1 MNKGEVNIE
10 NNDGGNSEWA
20 DAMADVEEMVLPNVE
35 VSDTE
40 KKEDEGQDVEKLLD
54 RAKLYREF
62 GRIAVALTNLDEAIL
77 APKNETIMD
86 AGEGEFPTPEAIKA
100 PEDVQADALIKQ
112 LESAL
117 SDVDRSLENQLDYE
131 IVNHKQINTRDALE
145 HELQSGS
152 GIPELDIRFDKDGK
166 AWISHS
172 PRAGARFFFSKPIHK
187 LHSEEVEQY
196 GERLSLEDGLDI
208 FLKYFE
214 DNPNHK
220 VVLEIKELGA
230 SKEAA
235 EELLENIR
243 VMLEERGLT
252 DTAIFATLSPA
263 ILKAVHDKFPEN
275 SKILNGGIAPVISY
289 DLAEK
294 SLGPDEDKEFAFKLP
309 NVELFFSNSSEV
321 KERADGYGK
330 QTGYLWTRLPR
341 ETVKT
346 LRQMNENGGVGAAS
360 LTVVNKFANILDKFS
375 PKTAKKLREHYAAQL
390 DQLGIRKQVAI
401 SKSNPAESLMRTKA
415 QMGQDSIIYS
425 DVSPGDFAAEL
436 PKIDKE

>member
-1 MNKGEVNIE
+1 MNEAEVNNE
-10 NNDGGNSEWA
+10 NLEGGNAEWTE
-20 DAMADVEEMVLPNVE
+20 AMAEVDEAVE
-35 VSDTE
+35 TE
-40 KKEDEGQDVEKLLD
+40 EPKSEEEGSDVEKLLD

-62 GRIAVALTNLDEAIL
+62 GRVAVALTDMEEAL
-77 APKNETIMD
+77 SASQNETVMPG
-86 AGEGEFPTPEAIKA
+86 GEGSFPTPEVIKS
-100 PEDVQADALIKQ
+100 PEDEQADALIKQ

-117 SDVDRSLENQLDYE
+117 SDVDRSLENQLDYK

-145 HELQSGS
+145 HELQSGTS
-152 GIPELDIRFDKDGK
+152 VPELDIRFDKDGK
-166 AWISHS
+166 PWISHS
-172 PRAGARFFFSKPIHK
+172 PRAGARFFFSKPIHT
-187 LHSEEVEQY
+187 LHSEEVEAY
-196 GERLSLEDGLDI
+196 GQRLSLEDGLDI
-208 FLKYFE
+208 FQQYFE

-294 SLGPDEDKEFAFKLP
+294 SEGPDEDKEFAVKLP
-309 NVELFFSNSSEV
+309 NVELFFSNSSEI
-321 KERADGYGK
+321 KDHADGYGK
-330 QTGYLWTRLPR
+330 QTGYLWTRLPK
-341 ETVKT
+341 ETVQT
-346 LRQMNENGGVGAAS
+346 LRKMNETGGVGAAS
-360 LTVVNKFANILDKFS
+360 LTVVNKFANILDKIS

-390 DQLGIRKQVAI
+390 DKLGIRKQVAI
-401 SKSNPAESLMRTKA
+401 AKSNPAESLLRTKA

-425 DVSPGDFAAEL
+425 DVSPGDFAADL

>member
-1 MNKGEVNIE
+1 ME
-10 NNDGGNSEWA
+10 NVKVGNEDNTQNSEWA
-20 DAMADVEEMVLPNVE
+20 ETMADVEEMTVE
-35 VSDTE
+35 ESE
-40 KKEDEGQDVEKLLD
+40 QKESEGSDVEKLLD
-54 RAKLYREF
+54 RAKLYKEF
-62 GRIAVALTNLDEAIL
+62 GRVAIALTNLDEAL
-77 APKNETIMD
+77 SASQNETITD
-86 AGEGEFPTPEAIKA
+86 AGEGEFPTPETIKT
-100 PEDVQADALIKQ
+100 PEDTQADALIKQ

-117 SDVDRSLENQLDYE
+117 SDVDRSLENQLDYA
-131 IVNHKQINTRDALE
+131 IVNHKQINTREALE
-145 HELQSGS
+145 HELQSGTS
-152 GIPELDIRFDKDGK
+152 VPELDIRFDKDGK
-166 AWISHS
+166 PWISHS
-172 PRAGARFFFSKPIHK
+172 PRAGARFFFSKPIHT
-187 LHSEEVEQY
+187 LSSEEVEAY
-196 GERLSLEDGLDI
+196 GQRLSLEDGLDI

-294 SLGPDEDKEFAFKLP
+294 SEGPDEDKEFAVKLP

-341 ETVKT
+341 ETVAT
-346 LRQMNENGGVGAAS
+346 LRKMNESGGIGAAS
-360 LTVVNKFANILDKFS
+360 LTVVNKFANVLEKFS

-390 DQLGIRKQVAI
+390 DKLGIRKQVAI
-401 SKSNPAESLMRTKA
+401 SKSKPAESLLTTKE
-415 QMGQDSIIYS
+415 QMGQDAIIYS
-425 DVSPGDFAAEL
+425 DVSPGDFAADL
-436 PKIDKE
+436 PKVDKNK

>member
-1 MNKGEVNIE
+1 MDNLESKSGENAE
-10 NNDGGNSEWA
+10 RSEWL
-20 DAMADVEEMVLPNVE
+20 DVVTDVESEAVPENVA
-35 VSDTE
+35 SDSE
-40 KKEDEGQDVEKLLD
+40 QLLD

-62 GRIAVALTNLDEAIL
+62 GRVAVALTNLEDVLDEPQKEASADVLSGDLPSLERI
-77 APKNETIMD
+77 E
-86 AGEGEFPTPEAIKA
+86 TPEDA
-100 PEDVQADALIKQ
+100 QADALIEQ

-152 GIPELDIRFDKDGK
+152 GIPELDIRFDRDGK

-208 FLKYFE
+208 FSKYFE

-243 VMLEERGLT
+243 VMLQERGLM

-263 ILKAVHDKFPEN
+263 ILKAVHDKFPRN

-294 SLGPDEDKEFAFKLP
+294 SLGPDEDKEFAVKLP

-330 QTGYLWTRLPR
+330 QTGYLWTRLPK
-341 ETVKT
+341 ETIAT
-346 LRQMNENGGVGAAS
+346 LRKMNENGQIGAAS
-360 LTVVNKFANILDKFS
+360 LTVVNKFANILDKIS

-401 SKSNPAESLMRTKA
+401 AKSNPAESLLRTKE
-415 QMGQDSIIYS
+415 QMGQDAIIYS

-436 PKIDKE
+436 PKIDK

>member
-1 MNKGEVNIE
+1 MDKVEVNSE
-10 NNDGGNSEWA
+10 NVDSNSEWTEV
-20 DAMADVEEMVLPNVE
+20 MADVEEMPVDE
-35 VSDTE
+35 SE
-40 KKEDEGQDVEKLLD
+40 KEDEGSDVEKLLN
-54 RAKLYREF
+54 RAKLYKEF
-62 GRIAVALTNLDEAIL
+62 GRVAIALTNLDEAL
-77 APKNETIMD
+77 SASQNETITD
-86 AGEGEFPTPEAIKA
+86 AGEGEFPTPEVIKA
-100 PEDVQADALIKQ
+100 PEDAQADALIKQ

-117 SDVDRSLENQLDYE
+117 SDVDRSLENQLDYA

-145 HELQSGS
+145 HELQSDTS
-152 GIPELDIRFDKDGK
+152 VPELDIRFDKDGK

-172 PRAGARFFFSKPIHK
+172 PRAGARFFFSKPIHT
-187 LHSEEVEQY
+187 LHSEEVEAY

-230 SKEAA
+230 SKERA

-263 ILKAVHDKFPEN
+263 ILKAVHDKFPE
-275 SKILNGGIAPVISY
+275 
-289 DLAEK
+289 K
-294 SLGPDEDKEFAFKLP
+294 SEGPDGDKEFAVKLP

-341 ETVKT
+341 ETVAT
-346 LRQMNENGGVGAAS
+346 LRGMNEKGGVGAAS
-360 LTVVNKFANILDKFS
+360 LTVVNKFANILEKLS

-390 DQLGIRKQVAI
+390 DKLGIRKQVAI
-401 SKSNPAESLMRTKA
+401 SKSKPAESLLTTKE
-415 QMGQDSIIYS
+415 QMGQDAIIYS
-425 DVSPGDFAAEL
+425 DVSPGDFAADL
-436 PKIDKE
+436 PKIDKKE

>member
-1 MNKGEVNIE
+1 MNNSESQNGKNI
-10 NNDGGNSEWA
+10 GNSEWV
-20 DAMADVEEMVLPNVE
+20 DAMAETEDMVIPENVASNPE
-35 VSDTE
+35 
-40 KKEDEGQDVEKLLD
+40 QLLD

-62 GRIAVALTNLDEAIL
+62 GRVAVVLTDLEDALA
-77 APKNETIMD
+77 APQNETVID
-86 AGEGEFPTPEAIKA
+86 VSEDEFPSPETIKA

-187 LHSEEVEQY
+187 LHSEEVEKY

-294 SLGPDEDKEFAFKLP
+294 SLGPDEDKEFALKLP
-309 NVELFFSNSSEV
+309 NVELFFSNSSEI

-330 QTGYLWTRLPR
+330 QTGYLWTRLPK
-341 ETVKT
+341 ETVAT
-346 LRQMNENGGVGAAS
+346 LRKMNETGGVGAAS

-401 SKSNPAESLMRTKA
+401 SKSNPAESLMRTKE

>member
-1 MNKGEVNIE
+1 MNEAEVNNE
-10 NNDGGNSEWA
+10 NLEGGNAEWTE
-20 DAMADVEEMVLPNVE
+20 AMAEVDEAVE
-35 VSDTE
+35 TE
-40 KKEDEGQDVEKLLD
+40 EPKSEEEGSDVEKLLD

-62 GRIAVALTNLDEAIL
+62 GRVTVALTNMEEAL
-77 APKNETIMD
+77 SASQNETVMPG
-86 AGEGEFPTPEAIKA
+86 GEGSFPTLEVIKS
-100 PEDVQADALIKQ
+100 PEDEQADALIKQ

-117 SDVDRSLENQLDYE
+117 SDVDRSLENQLDYK

-145 HELQSGS
+145 HELQSGTS
-152 GIPELDIRFDKDGK
+152 VPELDIRFDKDGK
-166 AWISHS
+166 PWISHS
-172 PRAGARFFFSKPIHK
+172 PRAGARFFFSKPIHT
-187 LHSEEVEQY
+187 LHSEEVEAY
-196 GERLSLEDGLDI
+196 GQRLSLEDGLDV
-208 FLKYFE
+208 FQQYFE

-275 SKILNGGIAPVISY
+275 SKILNGGIAPIISY

-294 SLGPDEDKEFAFKLP
+294 SEGLDEDKEFAVKLP
-309 NVELFFSNSSEV
+309 NVELFFSNSSEI
-321 KERADGYGK
+321 KDHADGYGK
-330 QTGYLWTRLPR
+330 QTGYLWTRLPK
-341 ETVKT
+341 ETVQT
-346 LRQMNENGGVGAAS
+346 LRKMNETGGIGAAS
-360 LTVVNKFANILDKFS
+360 LTVVNKFANILDKIS

-390 DQLGIRKQVAI
+390 DKLGIRKQVAI
-401 SKSNPAESLMRTKA
+401 AKSNPKESLLRTKA

-425 DVSPGDFAAEL
+425 DVSPGDFAADL
-436 PKIDKE
+436 PKIDEE

>member
-1 MNKGEVNIE
+1 MNEAEVNNE
-10 NNDGGNSEWA
+10 NLEGGNAEWTE
-20 DAMADVEEMVLPNVE
+20 AMAEVDEAVE
-35 VSDTE
+35 TE
-40 KKEDEGQDVEKLLD
+40 EPKSEEEGSDVEKLLD

-62 GRIAVALTNLDEAIL
+62 GRVAVALTNMEEAL
-77 APKNETIMD
+77 SASQNETVMPG
-86 AGEGEFPTPEAIKA
+86 GEGSFPTPEVIKS
-100 PEDVQADALIKQ
+100 PEDEQADALIKQ

-117 SDVDRSLENQLDYE
+117 SDVDRSLENQLDYK

-145 HELQSGS
+145 HELQSGTS
-152 GIPELDIRFDKDGK
+152 VPELDIRFDKDGK
-166 AWISHS
+166 PWISHS
-172 PRAGARFFFSKPIHK
+172 PRAGARFFFSKPIHT
-187 LHSEEVEQY
+187 LHSEEVEAY
-196 GERLSLEDGLDI
+196 GQRLSLEDGLDI
-208 FLKYFE
+208 FQQYFE

-294 SLGPDEDKEFAFKLP
+294 SEGPDEDKEFAVKLP
-309 NVELFFSNSSEV
+309 NVELFFSNSSEI
-321 KERADGYGK
+321 KDHADGYGK
-330 QTGYLWTRLPR
+330 QTGYLWTRLPK
-341 ETVKT
+341 ETVQT
-346 LRQMNENGGVGAAS
+346 LRKMNETGGVGAAS
-360 LTVVNKFANILDKFS
+360 LTVVNKFANILDKIS

-390 DQLGIRKQVAI
+390 DKLGIRKQVAI
-401 SKSNPAESLMRTKA
+401 AKSNPAESLLRTKA

-425 DVSPGDFAAEL
+425 DVSPGDFAADL

>member
-1 MNKGEVNIE
+1 MNEAEVNDE
-10 NNDGGNSEWA
+10 NLEGGNTEWTE
-20 DAMADVEEMVLPNVE
+20 AMAEVEDSAEVE
-35 VSDTE
+35 ASKTE
-40 KKEDEGQDVEKLLD
+40 EEGSDVEKLLD

-62 GRIAVALTNLDEAIL
+62 GRVAVALTNMEEAL
-77 APKNETIMD
+77 SASQNETVMPG
-86 AGEGEFPTPEAIKA
+86 GEGSFPTPEVIKS
-100 PEDVQADALIKQ
+100 PEDEQADALIKQ

-117 SDVDRSLENQLDYE
+117 SDVDRSLENQLDYK

-145 HELQSGS
+145 RELQSGTS
-152 GIPELDIRFDKDGK
+152 VPELDIRFDKDGK

-172 PRAGARFFFSKPIHK
+172 PRAGARFFFSKPIHT
-187 LHSEEVEQY
+187 LHSEEVEAY

-208 FLKYFE
+208 FKQYFE

-230 SKEAA
+230 TKEVA

-294 SLGPDEDKEFAFKLP
+294 SEGPDEDKEFAVKLP
-309 NVELFFSNSSEV
+309 NIELFFSNSSEV

-341 ETVKT
+341 ETVQT
-346 LRQMNENGGVGAAS
+346 LRKMNEKGGVGAAS
-360 LTVVNKFANILDKFS
+360 LTVVNKFANILDKIS

-390 DQLGIRKQVAI
+390 DKLGIRKQVAI
-401 SKSNPAESLMRTKA
+401 AKSNPAESLLRTKA

-425 DVSPGDFAAEL
+425 DVSPGDFAADL
-436 PKIDKE
+436 PKIDEE

>member
-1 MNKGEVNIE
+1 MNEAEVN
-10 NNDGGNSEWA
+10 NDNLEGGNAEWTE
-20 DAMADVEEMVLPNVE
+20 AMAEVDEAVE
-35 VSDTE
+35 TE
-40 KKEDEGQDVEKLLD
+40 EPKSEEEGSDVEKMLD

-62 GRIAVALTNLDEAIL
+62 GRVAVALTNMEEAL
-77 APKNETIMD
+77 SASQNETVMPG
-86 AGEGEFPTPEAIKA
+86 GEGSFPTPEVIKS
-100 PEDVQADALIKQ
+100 PEDEQADALIKQ

-145 HELQSGS
+145 HELQSGTS
-152 GIPELDIRFDKDGK
+152 VPELDIRFDKDGK
-166 AWISHS
+166 PWISHS
-172 PRAGARFFFSKPIHK
+172 PRAGARFFFSKPIHT
-187 LHSEEVEQY
+187 LHSEEVEAY
-196 GERLSLEDGLDI
+196 GQRLSLEDGLDI
-208 FLKYFE
+208 FQQYFE

-294 SLGPDEDKEFAFKLP
+294 SEGPDEDKEFAVKLP
-309 NVELFFSNSSEV
+309 NVELFFSNSSEI
-321 KERADGYGK
+321 KDHADGYGK
-330 QTGYLWTRLPR
+330 QTGYLWTRLPK
-341 ETVKT
+341 ETVQT
-346 LRQMNENGGVGAAS
+346 LRKMNETGGVGAAS
-360 LTVVNKFANILDKFS
+360 LTVVNKFANILDKIS

-390 DQLGIRKQVAI
+390 DKLGIRKQVAI
-401 SKSNPAESLMRTKA
+401 AKSNPAESLLRTKA

-425 DVSPGDFAAEL
+425 DVSPGDFAADL

>member
-1 MNKGEVNIE
+1 MNEAEVNNE
-10 NNDGGNSEWA
+10 NLEGGNAEWTE
-20 DAMADVEEMVLPNVE
+20 AMAEVDEAVE
-35 VSDTE
+35 TE
-40 KKEDEGQDVEKLLD
+40 EPKSEEEGSDVEKLLD

-62 GRIAVALTNLDEAIL
+62 GRVAVALTNMEEAL
-77 APKNETIMD
+77 SASQNETVVPG
-86 AGEGEFPTPEAIKA
+86 GEGSFPTPEVIKS
-100 PEDVQADALIKQ
+100 PEDEQADALIKQ

-117 SDVDRSLENQLDYE
+117 SDVDRSLENQLDYK

-145 HELQSGS
+145 HELQSGTS
-152 GIPELDIRFDKDGK
+152 VPELDIRFDKDGK
-166 AWISHS
+166 PWISHS
-172 PRAGARFFFSKPIHK
+172 PRAGARFFFSKPIHT
-187 LHSEEVEQY
+187 LHSEEVEAY
-196 GERLSLEDGLDI
+196 GQRLSLEDGLDI
-208 FLKYFE
+208 FQQYFE

-294 SLGPDEDKEFAFKLP
+294 SEGPDEDKEFAVKLP
-309 NVELFFSNSSEV
+309 NVELFFSNSSEI
-321 KERADGYGK
+321 KDHADGYGK
-330 QTGYLWTRLPR
+330 QTGYLWTRLPK
-341 ETVKT
+341 ETVQT
-346 LRQMNENGGVGAAS
+346 LRKMNETGGVGAAS
-360 LTVVNKFANILDKFS
+360 LTVVNKFANILDKIS

-390 DQLGIRKQVAI
+390 DKLGIRKQVAI
-401 SKSNPAESLMRTKA
+401 AKSNPAESLLRTKA
-415 QMGQDSIIYS
+415 QMGHDSIIYS
-425 DVSPGDFAAEL
+425 DVSPGDFAADL

>member
-1 MNKGEVNIE
+1 MNKESE
-10 NNDGGNSEWA
+10 NNGNPEENSTEWVE
-20 DAMADVEEMVLPNVE
+20 AMAEVDEAVE
-35 VSDTE
+35 TE
-40 KKEDEGQDVEKLLD
+40 EPKSEEEGSDVEKLLD

-62 GRIAVALTNLDEAIL
+62 GRVAVALTNMEEAL
-77 APKNETIMD
+77 SASQNETVMPG
-86 AGEGEFPTPEAIKA
+86 GEGSFPTPEVIKS
-100 PEDVQADALIKQ
+100 PEDEQADALIKQ

-117 SDVDRSLENQLDYE
+117 SDVDRSLENQLDYK

-145 HELQSGS
+145 HELQSGTS
-152 GIPELDIRFDKDGK
+152 VPELDIRFDKDGK
-166 AWISHS
+166 PWISHS
-172 PRAGARFFFSKPIHK
+172 PRAGARFFFSKPIHT
-187 LHSEEVEQY
+187 LHSEEVEAY
-196 GERLSLEDGLDI
+196 GQRLSLEDGLDI
-208 FLKYFE
+208 FQQYFE

-294 SLGPDEDKEFAFKLP
+294 SEGPDEDKEFAVKLP
-309 NVELFFSNSSEV
+309 NVELFFSNSSEI
-321 KERADGYGK
+321 KDHADGYGK
-330 QTGYLWTRLPR
+330 QTGYLWTRLPK
-341 ETVKT
+341 ETIQT
-346 LRQMNENGGVGAAS
+346 LRKMNEKGGIGAAS
-360 LTVVNKFANILDKFS
+360 LTVVNKFANILDKLS

-390 DQLGIRKQVAI
+390 DKLGIRKQVAI
-401 SKSNPAESLMRTKA
+401 AKSNPKESLLRTKE

-425 DVSPGDFAAEL
+425 DVSPGEFAADL
-436 PKIDKE
+436 PKIDEE